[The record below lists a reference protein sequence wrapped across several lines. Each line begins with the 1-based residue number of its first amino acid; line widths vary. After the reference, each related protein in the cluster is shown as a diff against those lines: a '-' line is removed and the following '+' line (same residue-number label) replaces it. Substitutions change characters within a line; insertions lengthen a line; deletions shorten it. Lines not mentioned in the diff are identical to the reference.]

1 MMYKRAQLTWDEFL
15 RLSEFVKLKTN
26 PDYLFYQIKYTL
38 EAKGQNLS
46 FQFTWQSSFD
56 INQTWEN
63 LHDCLKWILL
73 IYNVGVQIYI

>member
-1 MMYKRAQLTWDEFL
+1 MMYKRAQLTWDDTVNVG
-15 RLSEFVKLKTN
+15 RISKALSEFAKLKTN

-63 LHDCLKWILL
+63 LHDCA
-73 IYNVGVQIYI
+73 